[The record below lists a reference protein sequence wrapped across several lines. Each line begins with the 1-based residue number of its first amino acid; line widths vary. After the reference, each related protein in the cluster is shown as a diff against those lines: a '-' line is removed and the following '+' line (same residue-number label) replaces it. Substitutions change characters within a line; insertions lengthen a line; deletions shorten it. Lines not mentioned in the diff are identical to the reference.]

1 MTSVERISNEIERLE
16 TQHEEALIQLKN
28 AERELEEL
36 NEYRIELAPAAFTGD
51 EVADKNLMVLE
62 GEASKLSR
70 GARLARNAAKEFER
84 LIEEARKRRAQE
96 RQHLA
101 RERFDEL
108 AAERYELGIEVEEAM
123 SALLGTLE
131 SYEAIHSEQVDCA
144 QDFGGYS
151 PATKPP
157 HTLIQEWLVSRLKEY
172 LGLSSIDHYYD
183 NPLFEVDDLAAKREA
198 EGR

>member
-101 RERFDEL
+101 RER
-108 AAERYELGIEVEEAM
+108 
-123 SALLGTLE
+123 
-131 SYEAIHSEQVDCA
+131 YEAIHSEQVACA